1 MSAQTQKTNLNTTR
15 VALYALLVVAAL
27 VFAACATATPEP
39 TPMIE
44 GITAVE
50 PPLAPDNFTLVDQ
63 SGADVSLS
71 DLNGKLTL
79 LFFGY
84 THCPDFCPNT
94 LDEFKRIRAMLE
106 DDAAEV
112 QFVFISVDGT
122 RDTAERMADYL
133 DVRGVGEFVI
143 GLTGSEADV
152 QAAGQPFGL
161 FFERNGTTTSAT
173 AYLVDHTTQSYLL
186 DRNGQVRVVYSYTV
200 EPDAI
205 ANNIRRYL

>member
-1 MSAQTQKTNLNTTR
+1 MTVTTAGTTR
-15 VALYALLVVAAL
+15 NPSRIALLALLAVAAL
-27 VFAACATATPEP
+27 GFAACATATPEP

-50 PPLAPDNFTLVDQ
+50 PPLVPDNFTLVDQ

-94 LDEFKRIRAMLE
+94 LDEFKRIRILLE
-106 DDAAEV
+106 DDAADV
-112 QFVFISVDGT
+112 QFVFISVDGA
-122 RDTAERMADYL
+122 RDTTERMADYL
-133 DVRGVGEFVI
+133 KVRGVEDFVI
-143 GLTGSEADV
+143 GLTGDEADV

-205 ANNIRRYL
+205 ANNIRQYL